1 MNLASPFF
9 ALLTAHNPDHPF
21 SWITSDKTYQTWLNW
36 PDPQLLYIYG
46 KGAQEAS
53 EYIFYSL
60 DETRQASEKNEVVVL
75 FTFDAYD
82 VRYRSTNDMLST
94 FLAQII
100 NHHPSLAEFVLLQF
114 NNLRLDRS
122 MNKVDLLCW
131 FEYFRIRGQ
140 IDGVTCVIN
149 HFDDCDDASRKRFIR
164 RFAYISERQERPW
177 KIVVTSREPGALLD
191 ELSGCQTLDLDSLL
205 VDAAATTH
213 PDSLRLLQLTPRIG
227 SETDSIDKKMS
238 RLDKVDPVVRQVI
251 LQQARVRDEWSAY
264 TTSLQFQL
272 GSAEDPTLNSI
283 LKLIL
288 GGVPDPLLARRILIW
303 AIYSVLP
310 LTIWELGTAIFISFS
325 KGRETEHTAS
335 ADFIADIVDK
345 IHIWF
350 AGILKITENEI
361 MVVNVQIRQALL
373 ELTKDEVPGVH
384 QTIVETC
391 LQYLQR
397 DSVKEI
403 IETKYI
409 QPFIPTDVDPSS
421 MDAPTFPD
429 RTSLYS
435 YAIKY
440 WTDHFALIPPRLRP
454 RDLLRQFVESKSVYC
469 WSQGHW
475 VLAQPILRSARFQ
488 SLYPLFTALG
498 LAEDAEPWRNG
509 DTDLSLA
516 LAEAAMNGFPAEVR
530 KLLSQMTHSEA
541 ALQETLV
548 TAGSNGDEDTLM
560 YLIRHI
566 EKDYK
571 NFNWPV
577 SLLYRAA
584 WLGMDQVVSALLD
597 LGIPVRPN
605 DPTRQSTPL
614 HIAARNGHVE
624 VLKVLLKGGADVNY
638 RGPYG
643 QTVLHIACANGHAE
657 AARILAEEAGAD
669 LDARDENNFTPLYEA
684 SLWGNYMSVKV
695 LVTHGSD
702 TSLGTSVEQ
711 DSSGWTP
718 LIVSSEEGYVRC
730 LRILLEAGADA
741 NLPGPHGTPLHY
753 AVSEGHIDLCD
764 LLLEHGADPNHP
776 KLDPPIITQIFSNV
790 TDADLR
796 FKLLKLL
803 HQNGAHLDEIDAS
816 GMSALLHAAL
826 LGDVPCVKYLLD
838 HGADAKLADAKG
850 RTAFDSAV
858 ERDYVE
864 VVRLLLDKDGD
875 MHAAAHQEQS
885 PLFNAVK
892 KLEMVRLLLDR
903 EFDPD
908 ARSPDGFTPL
918 MLAAD
923 DNHVPTVKV
932 LLEREATVDL
942 ELWHSNGGAKSG
954 WTALAFAAERGNSE
968 VVLLLAEAG
977 ANVNHRVDDG
987 STVLHLAT
995 GGGAMR
1001 TLMEFR
1007 PDVSVPD
1014 NDQNTPLHRIRTGT
1028 PLDHVE
1034 LLVRAGALLDAQ
1046 NKDGYT
1052 PLSIALLYSNDAA
1065 ASYLIERQA
1074 NVNLASHLYGAPLHL
1089 ACRDSTVTMVRQLV
1103 KAGADVD
1110 LALPGTLGTPLQA
1123 AVLRRGYFEEG
1134 SKALIQYLIDEAG
1147 AVVNRR
1153 GGTYGTA
1160 LAAATLQ
1167 GSPTLVSFLLE
1178 KNAAPGLADGMGRVP
1193 LHMAM
1198 LHGLEHF
1205 KLIHDAGADLSAR
1218 DKTGRSVLHWAAQGG
1233 SAELVDYVLQLLGDN
1248 EEFDVDDRDNDGW
1261 TALCWAAR
1269 GCGSEFRGA
1278 TPGAQFEVVKL
1289 LLDRG
1294 ADPGVQ
1300 ARFSQR
1306 ENWIPPKI
1314 ARYSCSPDDVLT
1326 LLDSATVKEKQAGDA
1341 DHEEARQK
1349 VVTSATKAFLHINS
1363 YCMFCLAVSAPR
1375 LCDLQLT
1382 VRTRRS
1388 GASGTSAEIVPIPT
1402 SAISAITRGVNSM
1415 LKGTRLRESAR
1426 SSRLYIAR
1434 VRHLLLLKGTV
1445 TIVIVIVIVSNDL
1458 LY

>member
-1 MNLASPFF
+1 LASPFF
-9 ALLTAHNPDHPF
+9 SLLTAHNSDHPF
-21 SWITSDKTYQTWLNW
+21 SWITADETYQTWLNW

-60 DETRQASEKNEVVVL
+60 DEPRQASEKNEVVVL

-82 VRYRSTNDMLST
+82 FRYQSINDMLST

-122 MNKVDLLCW
+122 MNKVDLLSW

-149 HFDDCDDASRKRFIR
+149 HFDDCDEASRKRFLD
-164 RFAYISERQERPW
+164 RFTYISERQERPW

-191 ELSGCQTLDLDSLL
+191 ELSGCQTLDLDGLL
-205 VDAAATTH
+205 VDAAATMH

-227 SETDSIDKKMS
+227 SETDSIDKKMAK
-238 RLDKVDPVVRQVI
+238 LDGADPVVRQVI

-283 LKLIL
+283 LELIL
-288 GGVPDPLLARRILIW
+288 EGVPDPPLARRILIW
-303 AIYSVLP
+303 AVHSVLP
-310 LTIWELGTAIFISFS
+310 LTIWELGTAIFVSFS
-325 KGRETEHTAS
+325 KGRGTEHTAS
-335 ADFIADIVDK
+335 GDFVADIVDK
-345 IHIWF
+345 IRTWF
-350 AGILKITENEI
+350 AGILKIKDNEV
-361 MVVNVQIRQALL
+361 MVVNVQIRRALMEML
-373 ELTKDEVPGVH
+373 KDEVPGVH

-397 DSVKEI
+397 DSVKAI
-403 IETKYI
+403 IETRYI
-409 QPFIPTDVDPSS
+409 QPFVPKDVDPSS

-435 YAIKY
+435 YAIRH
-440 WTDHFALIPPRLRP
+440 WPEHFVLIPPSLRP
-454 RDLLRQFVESKSVYC
+454 RDLLRQFVESNSVYC

-475 VLAQPILRSARFQ
+475 VLAHPILRSTRFQ
-488 SLYPLFTALG
+488 TVYPLFTVFGLG
-498 LAEDAEPWRNG
+498 EDAEPWRNG

-530 KLLSQMTHSEA
+530 KLLSQTRHSEA

-566 EKDYK
+566 EKNYED
-571 NFNWPV
+571 FNWPA

-614 HIAARNGHVE
+614 HIASRNGHVE

-643 QTVLHIACANGHAE
+643 QSALHLACANGHAE
-657 AARILAEEAGAD
+657 ATDILAEEAGVD
-669 LDARDENNFTPLYEA
+669 LDARDEDNFTPLYEA
-684 SLWGNYMSVKV
+684 CLWGNFMSVKV
-695 LVTHGSD
+695 LVAHGAD
-702 TSLGTSVEQ
+702 TSLGTSIEQ

-718 LIVSSEEGYVRC
+718 LIVSSEEGYLRC
-730 LRILLEAGADA
+730 LQILLEAGADP

-753 AVSEGHIDLCD
+753 AVSEGHIDLCE

-776 KLDPPIITQIFSNV
+776 TLDPPILTQIFSNV

-803 HQNGAHLDEIDAS
+803 HQNGARVDEIDAS

-826 LGDVPCVKYLLD
+826 LGDVPCVEYLLD

-858 ERDYVE
+858 KQAFVE
-864 VVRLLLDKDGD
+864 VVRLLLDKGGD
-875 MHAAAHQEQS
+875 VTTTAHQEQS
-885 PLFNAVK
+885 PLFNTVK
-892 KLEMVRLLLDR
+892 KPEMVRLLLDR

-908 ARSPDGFTPL
+908 ARSPEGFTPL
-918 MLAAD
+918 MLAAG
-923 DNHVPTVKV
+923 DNHVATVKV
-932 LLEREATVDL
+932 LLDREATIDL

-968 VVLLLAEAG
+968 IVLLLAEAG

-995 GGGAMR
+995 GSDAMR

-1028 PLDHVE
+1028 PLDHVQ
-1034 LLVRAGALLDAQ
+1034 LLVRAGASLDVQ

-1103 KAGADVD
+1103 QAGADVD

-1134 SKALIQYLIDEAG
+1134 SQALIQYLIDEAG
-1147 AVVNRR
+1147 AAVNRK
-1153 GGTYGTA
+1153 GGTYGTV

-1167 GSPTLVSFLLE
+1167 ASPTLVSFLLE
-1178 KNAAPGLADGMGRVP
+1178 KNALPGLADGMGRVP
-1193 LHMAM
+1193 LHLAT
-1198 LHGLEHF
+1198 LRGLEHF
-1205 KLIHDAGADLSAR
+1205 KLLHSAGADLSAR

-1233 SAELVDYVLQLLGDN
+1233 SAELVEYILSLLSEAED
-1248 EEFDVDDRDNDGW
+1248 FDIDERDNDGW
-1261 TALCWAAR
+1261 TALCWASR
-1269 GCGSEFRGA
+1269 GCGSEFRNA
-1278 TPGAQFEVVKL
+1278 PPEAQFEVVKL
-1289 LLDRG
+1289 LLERD
-1294 ADPGVQ
+1294 ADPGLH
-1300 ARFSQR
+1300 ARFSNR
-1306 ENWIPPKI
+1306 EYWTPPKI
-1314 ARYSCSPDDVLT
+1314 ARYSCAPEEVVA
-1326 LLDSATVKEKQAGDA
+1326 LLDEAAKGRDKHAA
-1341 DHEEARQK
+1341 DEERQK
-1349 VVTSATKAFLHINS
+1349 VVTSATKAFLHIGS
-1363 YCMFCLAVSAPR
+1363 YCAFCLAV
-1375 LCDLQLT
+1375 C
-1382 VRTRRS
+1382 
-1388 GASGTSAEIVPIPT
+1388 IP
-1402 SAISAITRGVNSM
+1402 
-1415 LKGTRLRESAR
+1415 LF
-1426 SSRLYIAR
+1426 
-1434 VRHLLLLKGTV
+1434 
-1445 TIVIVIVIVSNDL
+1445 VIGELGMKAD
-1458 LY
+1458 